1 MQTMIPKIWCNLR
14 KWSWPV
20 ISAKP
25 SASRHAEAS
34 CVLTTAALGTFLS
47 SAGFLLFCSNSVRNS
62 MYVAA
67 IHITS
72 VLDGRFSHGNCGI
85 SSRKFSM
92 CEFKAWTLLL
102 SRAFAIL
109 RRLLTPDKR
118 GDRRLVFFR
127 IDGFFSFSWAM
138 ALPVFLW
145 LIKKYRLLLSMQ
157 CWVLRRDKSI

>member
-14 KWSWPV
+14 KWSLPV

-25 SASRHAEAS
+25 SASRYAEAS
-34 CVLTTAALGTFLS
+34 CVLTTAALGTLLS
-47 SAGFLLFCSNSVRNS
+47 SAGFLLFCSNSVRHS

-92 CEFKAWTLLL
+92 YEFKAWTLLL

-127 IDGFFSFSWAM
+127 TDGFFSFSWTM